1 MNEKKKVERFYLE
14 EFFKLL
20 GEEPEDM
27 QAGEAP
33 DFTVKLRQ
41 TKLGIELTEFHSDLK
56 GKKGL
61 PRRAIE
67 ETWASLQ
74 RIIMEEVKEHKELE
88 KTNGYLSFKE
98 LELPATS
105 EYRQF
110 VSELIKLSLEMIAS
124 ACKEIKPG
132 TNYPLLN
139 KYLAKFCLEKV
150 GCYIT
155 WEWDHN
161 FAWVGLTETELIDA
175 IRTKIEKIVN
185 YKQKDLDELWL
196 LIISGHRLSQDMGR
210 LLEYKLNNYSQLNRL
225 LKKSGYSK
233 VYIYQYMLNVI
244 YQWPGWSKIGT
255 ENLIPTIRD

>member
-1 MNEKKKVERFYLE
+1 MEAVE
-14 EFFKLL
+14 
-20 GEEPEDM
+20 
-27 QAGEAP
+27 
-33 DFTVKLRQ
+33 
-41 TKLGIELTEFHSDLK
+41 
-56 GKKGL
+56 
-61 PRRAIE
+61 
-67 ETWASLQ
+67 
-74 RIIMEEVKEHKELE
+74 EHKELE
-88 KTNGYLSFKE
+88 ETNGYLSFKE

-124 ACKEIKPG
+124 DRKEIKPG

-155 WEWDHN
+155 WEWNYN
-161 FAWVGLTETELIDA
+161 FAWVGLTEVELIDA

-210 LLEYKLNNYSQLNRL
+210 LLEYKLNTYSHLNSV

-233 VYIYQYMLNVI
+233 AYTYQYMLNVI
-244 YQWPGWSKIGT
+244 YQWPGWTKIGT
-255 ENLIPTIRD
+255 EDLIPTIGD